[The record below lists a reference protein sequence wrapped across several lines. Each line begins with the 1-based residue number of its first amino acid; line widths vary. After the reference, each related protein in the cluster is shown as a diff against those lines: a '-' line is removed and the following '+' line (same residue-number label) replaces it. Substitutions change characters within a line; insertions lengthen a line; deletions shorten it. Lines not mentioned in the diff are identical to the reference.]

1 MQLPSSHQLQ
11 TARTPGIRFVP
22 TARRVTAEE
31 NSSAATV
38 DAVGTVA
45 QADRRSAKRR
55 GDAAMPEFEASK
67 G

>member
-31 NSSAATV
+31 TSSAV

-55 GDAAMPEFEASK
+55 WDAAMPEFEASK